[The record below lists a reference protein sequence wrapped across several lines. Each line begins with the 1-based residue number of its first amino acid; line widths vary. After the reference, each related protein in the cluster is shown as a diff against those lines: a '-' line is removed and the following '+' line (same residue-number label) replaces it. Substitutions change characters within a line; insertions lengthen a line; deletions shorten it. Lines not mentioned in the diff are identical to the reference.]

1 MVRNGKMGEEMTMTA
16 SPTATSPA
24 LGTLGSLGSLPG
36 ICPPYWLESVIEATR
51 LELPGLQALAVD
63 VQQKML
69 TERLDT
75 LQQRGLLS
83 ENVAAMFKSKVTGS
97 TGFGKEPDISLFD
110 AAGGLSFAG
119 VLNKVMTPPGST
131 EFVSLGGAITTALA
145 AVGGGL
151 VGLVAGGP
159 PGAVIGVIAGAFIAS
174 ESVT

>member
-1 MVRNGKMGEEMTMTA
+1 MARNGKMADEMTTSP

-24 LGTLGSLGSLPG
+24 VGTLGSLGSLPG

-63 VQQKML
+63 DQQKML

-83 ENVAAMFKSKVTGS
+83 DDVAAMLKSKVTGS
-97 TGFGKEPDISLFD
+97 TDFGTEPNISLFD
-110 AAGGLSFAG
+110 AAGGLSLAG

-145 AVGGGL
+145 AAGGGL
-151 VGLVAGGP
+151 VGALLGGP